1 MIFQILFSKFSDV
14 LSAFTYA
21 RAFKNFRNIGL
32 GLNILRCETKT
43 YGRPVSSVGS
53 NGNNL
58 LSKSLRTTFL
68 SSKNA
73 YKLLRVSIFV
83 FFPRFF
89 AFVFF

>member
-58 LSKSLRTTFL
+58 LSK
-68 SSKNA
+68 